1 VDNDIRCASASGEG
15 ITESA
20 ALIPLQRS
28 SFPAGRRCVPFGRGS
43 HVNVIG
49 ISGLDNSVAFR
60 RRELPDLEEREYR
73 IAQGFDS
80 AAALVTDDDVA
91 AAVAEERFTGEK
103 STGAFPRNAIQY
115 CLEAAGL
122 EPADIDHV
130 AHGFAYRPMPF
141 HQDGSLE
148 QRRYNEVYAPEVTAA
163 RAEDIF
169 PGWGSR
175 FVSVP
180 HHMAH
185 AASAFYLSGFEDAL
199 IVVADG
205 MGEIESLT
213 VAVGKGDAIR
223 VLRRYSIRQSLGIL
237 YSVFTLYLGFEMM
250 MDEYKVMGLA
260 PYGDPYR
267 YRSEMRQV
275 IELGDEGSYQ
285 IPLLAHNTPAEWETH
300 RGALRALGNLFGERR
315 EPGGPVD
322 DRHRD
327 VAAAIQAGLEAVV
340 FHVLEHF
347 HQATGA
353 RRLCLAGGVA
363 LNCTVNGLIADRGM
377 FDDMFVQPAAADDG
391 SALGAAL
398 HVHGKFGRRE
408 RRERMA
414 MPYWGPDLT
423 EAAIETAL
431 AARRD
436 VTAQRYDDI
445 EELTE
450 LAARRL
456 AAGEVVAWAQG
467 RLEFGPRA
475 LGNRSIL
482 GDPRDAKMRDHIN
495 ELIKQ
500 REEFRPFAPAVVS
513 ESANKYFEI
522 AEGKERYYPH
532 MLFVAQ
538 TRPEYRDQLGAVTHV
553 DGSARLQT
561 VDKEKNPRFWALLK
575 QFEKLTGLP
584 VLLNTSFNLK
594 GQPIV
599 KDPARALET
608 FVVSNLDALIIGDYL
623 VTQRDTTSGDEPE
636 ISRMHARSA

>member
-1 VDNDIRCASASGEG
+1 
-15 ITESA
+15 
-20 ALIPLQRS
+20 
-28 SFPAGRRCVPFGRGS
+28 
-43 HVNVIG
+43 VNVIG
-49 ISGLDNSVAFR
+49 ISGLDNSVGFK
-60 RRELPDLEEREYR
+60 RRELPNLDPREYR

-103 STGAFPRNAIQY
+103 STGAFPRNAILY

-122 EPADIDHV
+122 EPADVDHI
-130 AHGFAYRPMPF
+130 AHGFAYRPLSLHEP
-141 HQDGSLE
+141 GSLE
-148 QRRYNEVYAPEVTAA
+148 QRRYSEVYAPEVTAR
-163 RAEDIF
+163 RAENMF
-169 PGWGSR
+169 SGWSSR

-180 HHMAH
+180 HHVAH
-185 AASAFYLSGFEDAL
+185 AASAFYLSGFDDAL
-199 IVVADG
+199 IVIADA

-213 VAVGKGDAIR
+213 VAVGEGDAIR

-260 PYGDPYR
+260 PYGDAGR
-267 YRSEMRQV
+267 YRAEMQQV

-285 IPLLAHNTPAEWETH
+285 IPLLARNQPEEWETH
-300 RGALRALGNLFGERR
+300 RGALRALGELFGERR
-315 EPGGPVD
+315 DPGSPVD
-322 DRHRD
+322 ERHRD
-327 VAAAIQAGLEAVV
+327 AAAAVQAGLEAAI

-347 HQATGA
+347 RQATGA
-353 RRLCLAGGVA
+353 RRLCMAGGVA

-377 FDDMFVQPAAADDG
+377 FEDIFVQPAAADDG

-398 HVHGKFGRRE
+398 HVHHTFGRGV
-408 RRERMA
+408 RRSRMK

-423 EAAIETAL
+423 EDAIVAAL
-431 AARRD
+431 AARQD
-436 VTAQRYDDI
+436 VTAVRYDDFDQLI
-445 EELTE
+445 GV
-450 LAARRL
+450 AAERL
-456 AAGEVVAWAQG
+456 AVGEVVAWAQG

-513 ESANKYFEI
+513 ESASEYFEI

-532 MLFVAQ
+532 MLFVAR

-561 VDKEKNPRFWALLK
+561 VAEQENPRFWALLK
-575 QFEKLTGLP
+575 KFEELAGLP
-584 VLLNTSFNLK
+584 VLLNTSFNLR

-599 KDPARALET
+599 KDPAVALET
-608 FVVSNLDALIIGDYL
+608 FVISNLDALVLGDYL
-623 VTQRDTTSGDEPE
+623 VTQSPG
-636 ISRMHARSA
+636 

>member
-1 VDNDIRCASASGEG
+1 MRDYIATS
-15 ITESA
+15 
-20 ALIPLQRS
+20 
-28 SFPAGRRCVPFGRGS
+28 
-43 HVNVIG
+43 VNVIG
-49 ISGLDNSVAFR
+49 ISGLDNSVAFK
-60 RRELPDLEEREYR
+60 RRELPDLDPGEYR
-73 IAQGFDS
+73 VAQGFDS

-91 AAVAEERFTGEK
+91 AAAAEERFTGEK
-103 STGAFPRNAIQY
+103 STGAFPRNAILY

-122 EPADIDHV
+122 EPADIDHI
-130 AHGFAYRPMPF
+130 AHGFAYKPMPF
-141 HQDGSLE
+141 HRDGSLE
-148 QRRYNEVYAPEVTAA
+148 QRRYNEVYAPEVTAG
-163 RAEDIF
+163 RAEEMF

-185 AASAFYLSGFEDAL
+185 AASAFHLSGFDDSL
-199 IVVADG
+199 IVIADG

-213 VAVGKGDAIR
+213 VAVGEGDAIR
-223 VLRRYSIRQSLGIL
+223 VLRRYSIPQSLGIL

-260 PYGDPYR
+260 PYGDPGR
-267 YRSEMRQV
+267 YRDEMQQV
-275 IELGDEGSYQ
+275 IELSDEGSYQ
-285 IPLLAHNTPAEWETH
+285 IPILAHNTRAEWETH
-300 RGALRALGNLFGERR
+300 RGALRALDDLFGERR

-327 VAAAIQAGLEAVV
+327 VAAAVQAGLEDVL

-347 HQATGA
+347 QKDTGA
-353 RRLCLAGGVA
+353 RRLCMAGGVA

-377 FDDMFVQPAAADDG
+377 FDDMFVQPASADDG

-398 HVHGKFGRRE
+398 HVHRTHGRGE
-408 RRERMA
+408 RRMRMT

-423 EAAIETAL
+423 EASIETGL

-436 VTAQRYDDI
+436 VTAQRYDDVD
-445 EELTE
+445 EL
-450 LAARRL
+450 LSVAAERL

-513 ESANKYFEI
+513 ESASEYFEI
-522 AEGKERYYPH
+522 EEGKERYYPH

-538 TRPEYRDQLGAVTHV
+538 TRPKYRDQLGAVTHV

-561 VDKEKNPRFWALLK
+561 VDKEENPRFWALLK
-575 QFEKLTGLP
+575 QFEELTGLP
-584 VLLNTSFNLK
+584 VILNTSFNLK

-599 KDPARALET
+599 KDPEVALET
-608 FVVSNLDALIIGDYL
+608 FVVSNLDGLVIGDYL
-623 VTQRDTTSGDEPE
+623 VTPSDAVTKG
-636 ISRMHARSA
+636 

>member
-1 VDNDIRCASASGEG
+1 
-15 ITESA
+15 
-20 ALIPLQRS
+20 
-28 SFPAGRRCVPFGRGS
+28 
-43 HVNVIG
+43 VNVIG
-49 ISGLDNSVAFR
+49 ISGLDNSVAFK
-60 RRELPDLEEREYR
+60 RRELPDLDPREYR

-80 AAALVTDDDVA
+80 AAALVTDDNVA
-91 AAVAEERFTGEK
+91 AAAAEERFTGEK
-103 STGAFPRNAIQY
+103 STGAFPRNAILY

-122 EPADIDHV
+122 GPADIDHL
-130 AHGFAYRPMPF
+130 AHGFAYKPMPF
-141 HQDGSLE
+141 HGHESLE
-148 QRRYNEVYAPEVTAA
+148 QRRHNEVYAPEVTAG
-163 RAEDIF
+163 RAEAIF

-185 AASAFYLSGFEDAL
+185 AASAFYLSGFDDAL

-213 VAVGKGDAIR
+213 VAIGEGDAIR
-223 VLRRYSIRQSLGIL
+223 VLRRYSIPQSLGIL

-260 PYGDPYR
+260 PYGDPGR
-267 YRSEMRQV
+267 YRDEMKQV
-275 IELGDEGSYQ
+275 IELGDGGSYQ
-285 IPLLAHNTPAEWETH
+285 IPILAHNTRAEWETH
-300 RGALRALGNLFGERR
+300 RGAMRSLDRLFGDRR

-327 VAAAIQAGLEAVV
+327 VAAAVQVGLQDVV
-340 FHVLEHF
+340 FHVVEHF
-347 HQATGA
+347 RHITGA

-363 LNCTVNGLIADRGM
+363 LNCTINGLIADRGM
-377 FDDMFVQPAAADDG
+377 FDDMFVQPAAGDDG

-398 HVHGKFGRRE
+398 HVHRTHGRGE
-408 RRERMA
+408 RRTRMA

-423 EAAIETAL
+423 NAAIETAL

-436 VTAQRYDDI
+436 VTAQRYDDVD
-445 EELTE
+445 ELISV
-450 LAARRL
+450 AAQRL

-513 ESANKYFEI
+513 ESASKYFEI
-522 AEGKERYYPH
+522 EEGKERYYSH

-561 VDKEKNPRFWALLK
+561 VDKKDNPRFWALLK
-575 QFEKLTGLP
+575 RFEELTGLP

-599 KDPARALET
+599 KDPEVALET
-608 FVVSNLDALIIGDYL
+608 FVVSNLDGLVIGDYL
-623 VTQRDTTSGDEPE
+623 VTQGD
-636 ISRMHARSA
+636 AGGSAKPPG

>member
-1 VDNDIRCASASGEG
+1 MRDYIATS
-15 ITESA
+15 
-20 ALIPLQRS
+20 
-28 SFPAGRRCVPFGRGS
+28 
-43 HVNVIG
+43 VNVIG
-49 ISGLDNSVAFR
+49 ISGLDNSVAFK
-60 RRELPDLEEREYR
+60 RRELPDLDPGEYR
-73 IAQGFDS
+73 VAQGFDS

-91 AAVAEERFTGEK
+91 AAAAEERFTGEK
-103 STGAFPRNAIQY
+103 STGAFPRNAILY

-122 EPADIDHV
+122 EPADIDHI
-130 AHGFAYRPMPF
+130 AHGFAYKPMPF
-141 HQDGSLE
+141 HRDGSLE
-148 QRRYNEVYAPEVTAA
+148 QRRYNEVYAPEVTAG
-163 RAEDIF
+163 RAEEMF

-180 HHMAH
+180 HHTAH
-185 AASAFYLSGFEDAL
+185 AASAFYLSGFDDSL
-199 IVVADG
+199 IVIADG

-213 VAVGKGDAIR
+213 VAVGEGDAIR
-223 VLRRYSIRQSLGIL
+223 VLRRYSIPQSLGIL

-260 PYGDPYR
+260 PYGDPGR
-267 YRSEMRQV
+267 YRDEMQQV

-285 IPLLAHNTPAEWETH
+285 IPILAHNTRAEWETH
-300 RGALRALGNLFGERR
+300 RGALSALDDLFGERR

-327 VAAAIQAGLEAVV
+327 VAAAVQAGLEDVL

-347 HQATGA
+347 QKDTGA
-353 RRLCLAGGVA
+353 RRLCMAGGVA

-377 FDDMFVQPAAADDG
+377 FDDMFVQPASADDG

-398 HVHGKFGRRE
+398 HVHRTHGRGE
-408 RRERMA
+408 RRMRMT

-423 EAAIETAL
+423 EASIETAL

-436 VTAQRYDDI
+436 VTAQRYDDVD
-445 EELTE
+445 EL
-450 LAARRL
+450 LSVAAERL

-482 GDPRDAKMRDHIN
+482 GDPREAKMRDHIN

-513 ESANKYFEI
+513 ESASEYFEI
-522 AEGKERYYPH
+522 EEGKERYYPH

-538 TRPEYRDQLGAVTHV
+538 TRPQYRDQLGAVTHV

-561 VDKEKNPRFWALLK
+561 VDKEENPRFWALLK
-575 QFEKLTGLP
+575 QFEELTGLP
-584 VLLNTSFNLK
+584 VILNTSFNLK

-599 KDPARALET
+599 KDPAVALET
-608 FVVSNLDALIIGDYL
+608 FVVSNLDALVIGDYL
-623 VTQRDTTSGDEPE
+623 VTPNDAVMKG
-636 ISRMHARSA
+636 

>member
-1 VDNDIRCASASGEG
+1 M
-15 ITESA
+15 
-20 ALIPLQRS
+20 
-28 SFPAGRRCVPFGRGS
+28 
-43 HVNVIG
+43 NVIG
-49 ISGLDNSVAFR
+49 ISGLDNSVAFK
-60 RRELPDLEEREYR
+60 RRELPDLDPREYR

-80 AAALVTDDDVA
+80 AAALVTDDAVA

-103 STGAFPRNAIQY
+103 STGAFPRNAILY

-122 EPADIDHV
+122 EPAGIDHI
-130 AHGFAYRPMPF
+130 AHGFAYRPLPL
-141 HQDGSLE
+141 HEPGSLE
-148 QRRYNEVYAPEVTAA
+148 QRRYSEVYAPEVTAR
-163 RAEDIF
+163 RAENIF
-169 PGWGSR
+169 PGWSSR

-180 HHMAH
+180 HHVAH
-185 AASAFYLSGFEDAL
+185 AASAFYLSGFDDAL
-199 IVVADG
+199 IVIADG

-213 VAVGKGDAIR
+213 VAVGESDAIR

-260 PYGDPYR
+260 PYGDPGR
-267 YRSEMRQV
+267 YRAETRQV
-275 IELGDEGSYQ
+275 IELGDQGSYQ
-285 IPLLAHNTPAEWETH
+285 IPLLARNQPEEWETH
-300 RGALRALGNLFGERR
+300 RGALRALGELFGEPR
-315 EPGGPVD
+315 EPGSPVD

-327 VAAAIQAGLEAVV
+327 VAAAAQAGLEAAI

-347 HQATGA
+347 QQATGA
-353 RRLCLAGGVA
+353 RRLCMAGGVA

-398 HVHGKFGRRE
+398 YVHRTFGRGV
-408 RRERMA
+408 RRSRMK

-423 EAAIETAL
+423 DDAIEAAL
-431 AARRD
+431 AARED
-436 VTAQRYDDI
+436 VTALRYDDFDQLI
-445 EELTE
+445 HV
-450 LAARRL
+450 AAERL

-513 ESANKYFEI
+513 ESASEYFEI

-538 TRPEYRDQLGAVTHV
+538 TRPEHRDRLGAVTHV

-561 VDKEKNPRFWALLK
+561 VDKHENPRFWALLK
-575 QFEKLTGLP
+575 KFEELAGLP
-584 VLLNTSFNLK
+584 VLLNTSFNLR

-599 KDPARALET
+599 KDPTVAVET
-608 FVVSNLDALIIGDYL
+608 FVVSNLDALVIGDYL
-623 VTQRDTTSGDEPE
+623 VTQSP
-636 ISRMHARSA
+636 A

>member
-1 VDNDIRCASASGEG
+1 MRDYIATS
-15 ITESA
+15 
-20 ALIPLQRS
+20 
-28 SFPAGRRCVPFGRGS
+28 
-43 HVNVIG
+43 VNVIG
-49 ISGLDNSVAFR
+49 ISGLDNSVAFK
-60 RRELPDLEEREYR
+60 RRELPDLDPGEYR
-73 IAQGFDS
+73 VAQGFDS

-91 AAVAEERFTGEK
+91 AAAAEERFTGEK
-103 STGAFPRNAIQY
+103 STGAFPRNAILY

-122 EPADIDHV
+122 EPADIDHI
-130 AHGFAYRPMPF
+130 AHGFAYKPMPF
-141 HQDGSLE
+141 HRDGSLE
-148 QRRYNEVYAPEVTAA
+148 QRRYNEVYAPEVTAG
-163 RAEDIF
+163 RAEEMF

-185 AASAFYLSGFEDAL
+185 AASAFHLSGFDDSL
-199 IVVADG
+199 IVIADG

-213 VAVGKGDAIR
+213 VAVGEGDAIR
-223 VLRRYSIRQSLGIL
+223 VLRRYSIPQSLGIL

-260 PYGDPYR
+260 PYGDPGR
-267 YRSEMRQV
+267 YRDEMQQV

-285 IPLLAHNTPAEWETH
+285 IPILAHNTRAEWETH
-300 RGALRALGNLFGERR
+300 RGALRALDDLFGERR

-327 VAAAIQAGLEAVV
+327 VAAAVQAGLEDVL

-347 HQATGA
+347 QKDTGA
-353 RRLCLAGGVA
+353 RRLCMAGGVA

-377 FDDMFVQPAAADDG
+377 FDDMFVQPASADDG

-398 HVHGKFGRRE
+398 HVHRTHGRGE
-408 RRERMA
+408 RRMRMT

-423 EAAIETAL
+423 EASIETGL

-436 VTAQRYDDI
+436 VTAQRYDDVD
-445 EELTE
+445 EL
-450 LAARRL
+450 LSVAAERL

-513 ESANKYFEI
+513 ESASEYFEI
-522 AEGKERYYPH
+522 EEGKERYYPH

-538 TRPEYRDQLGAVTHV
+538 TRPKYRDQLGAVTHV

-561 VDKEKNPRFWALLK
+561 VDKEENPRFWALLK
-575 QFEKLTGLP
+575 QFEELTGLP
-584 VLLNTSFNLK
+584 VILNTSFNLK

-599 KDPARALET
+599 KDPEVALET
-608 FVVSNLDALIIGDYL
+608 FVVSNLDALVIGDYL
-623 VTQRDTTSGDEPE
+623 VTPSDAVTKG
-636 ISRMHARSA
+636 

>member
-1 VDNDIRCASASGEG
+1 VPDYIASG
-15 ITESA
+15 
-20 ALIPLQRS
+20 RS
-28 SFPAGRRCVPFGRGS
+28 Q
-43 HVNVIG
+43 VNIIG
-49 ISGLDNSVAFR
+49 ISGLDNSVAFKQ
-60 RRELPDLEEREYR
+60 RELPDLDRREYR

-80 AAALVTDDDVA
+80 AAALVTDNEVA

-103 STGAFPRNAIQY
+103 STGAFPRNAILY

-122 EPADIDHV
+122 EPGEIDHI

-141 HQDGSLE
+141 HVQGSLE
-148 QRRYNEVYAPEVTAA
+148 QRRYNEVYAPEVTAGRTEA
-163 RAEDIF
+163 F
-169 PGWGSR
+169 HPGWGSR

-180 HHMAH
+180 HHIAH
-185 AASAFYLSGFEDAL
+185 AASAFYLSGFDDAL
-199 IVVADG
+199 IVIADG
-205 MGEIESLT
+205 MGELESLT
-213 VAVGKGDAIR
+213 VAIGEDDAIR
-223 VLRRYSIRQSLGIL
+223 VLRRYSIRDSLGIL

-260 PYGDPYR
+260 PYGDPGR
-267 YRSEMRQV
+267 YRDEMRQV
-275 IELGDEGSYQ
+275 IELGDEGTYQ
-285 IPLLAHNTPAEWETH
+285 IPLLAHNTREEWETH
-300 RGALRALGNLFGERR
+300 RGALRALVELFGEGR

-327 VAAAIQAGLEAVV
+327 VAAAVQAGLEAVV
-340 FHVLEHF
+340 FHVLGHF
-347 HQATGA
+347 QRATGA
-353 RRLCLAGGVA
+353 RRLCMAGGVA
-363 LNCTVNGLIADRGM
+363 LNCTVNGLIADRGI
-377 FDDMFVQPAAADDG
+377 FDDVFVQPAAADDG

-398 HVHGKFGRRE
+398 HLHRTFGRGE
-408 RRERMA
+408 RRMRMA
-414 MPYWGPDLT
+414 MPYWGPDLAQAEI
-423 EAAIETAL
+423 EAAL

-436 VTAQRYDDI
+436 VTAHRHDDFD
-445 EELTE
+445 ELIRV
-450 LAARRL
+450 AAQRL
-456 AAGEVVAWAQG
+456 ADGEVVAWAQG

-513 ESANKYFEI
+513 ESANEYFEI

-538 TRPEYRDQLGAVTHV
+538 TRPEHRDQLGAVTHV

-561 VDKEKNPRFWALLK
+561 VDRKENPRFWALLK
-575 QFEKLTGLP
+575 QFEELTGLP

-599 KDPARALET
+599 KDPAVALET
-608 FVVSNLDALIIGDYL
+608 FVVSNLDALVIGDYL
-623 VTQRDTTSGDEPE
+623 VTQRGV
-636 ISRMHARSA
+636 ARSG

>member
-1 VDNDIRCASASGEG
+1 MGVGIVTAAEGDRTLGELPRHSHDYISSGG
-15 ITESA
+15 D
-20 ALIPLQRS
+20 
-28 SFPAGRRCVPFGRGS
+28 
-43 HVNVIG
+43 VNVIG
-49 ISGLDNSVAFR
+49 ISGLDNSVAFK
-60 RRELPDLEEREYR
+60 RRELPDLDRREYR

-91 AAVAEERFTGEK
+91 AAVAEERFSGEK
-103 STGAFPRNAIQY
+103 STGAFPRNAILY

-122 EPADIDHV
+122 EPGDVDQV
-130 AHGFAYRPMPF
+130 AHGFAYRPLPT
-141 HQDGSLE
+141 HEQGSLAR
-148 QRRYNEVYAPEVTAA
+148 RRYEEVYAPEVTAR
-163 RAEDIF
+163 RAEDLF

-180 HHMAH
+180 HHLAH
-185 AASAFYLSGFEDAL
+185 AASAFYLSGFDDAL
-199 IVVADG
+199 IVVADA

-213 VAVGKGDAIR
+213 VAVGESDAIR

-260 PYGDPYR
+260 PYGDPGR
-267 YRSEMRQV
+267 FRAEMQDV
-275 IELGDEGSYQ
+275 IELGEAGSYQ
-285 IPLLAHNTPAEWETH
+285 IPLLAQNAAEEWETH
-300 RGALRALGNLFGERR
+300 RGALRALGDLLGERR

-327 VAAAIQAGLEAVV
+327 AAAAVQAALEAAM
-340 FHVLEHF
+340 FHVLHHF
-347 HQATGA
+347 QEATGA
-353 RRLCLAGGVA
+353 RRLCMAGGVA
-363 LNCTVNGLIADRGM
+363 LNCTVNGLVADRGM

-398 HVHGKFGRRE
+398 HVHRTFSRGEGRT
-408 RRERMA
+408 RMT

-423 EAAIETAL
+423 EAEIEAAL
-431 AARRD
+431 ARRQD
-436 VTAQRYDDI
+436 VTARRYDDF
-445 EELTE
+445 EELIRV
-450 LAARRL
+450 AAERL
-456 AAGEVVAWAQG
+456 AAGAVVAWAQG

-482 GDPRDAKMRDHIN
+482 GDPRDPKMRDHIN

-513 ESANKYFEI
+513 ESAGEYFEI
-522 AEGKERYYPH
+522 ADGKEDYYPY

-538 TRPEYRDQLGAVTHV
+538 TRPQYRDQLGAVTHV

-561 VDKEKNPRFWALLK
+561 VAKQDNPRFWALLK
-575 QFEKLTGLP
+575 QFEELTGLP

-599 KDPARALET
+599 KDPAVALET
-608 FVVSNLDALIIGDYL
+608 FVVSNLDALVLGNYL
-623 VTQRDTTSGDEPE
+623 VTQR
-636 ISRMHARSA
+636 

>member
-1 VDNDIRCASASGEG
+1 M
-15 ITESA
+15 
-20 ALIPLQRS
+20 
-28 SFPAGRRCVPFGRGS
+28 
-43 HVNVIG
+43 NVIG
-49 ISGLDNSVAFR
+49 ISGFDNSVAFK
-60 RRELPDLEEREYR
+60 RRELPDLDPGEYR
-73 IAQGFDS
+73 VAQGFDS
-80 AAALVTDDDVA
+80 AAALVTDDGVA
-91 AAVAEERFTGEK
+91 AAAAEERFTGEK
-103 STGAFPRNAIQY
+103 STGAFPRNAILY
-115 CLEAAGL
+115 CLEAAEL
-122 EPADIDHV
+122 EPADIDHI

-141 HQDGSLE
+141 HQNGSLE

-163 RAEDIF
+163 RAEEIF

-185 AASAFYLSGFEDAL
+185 AASAFYLSGFDDAL
-199 IVVADG
+199 IVIADG
-205 MGEIESLT
+205 MGELESLT
-213 VAVGKGDAIR
+213 VASGEADAIR
-223 VLRRYSIRQSLGIL
+223 VLRRYSIPQSLGIL
-237 YSVFTLYLGFEMM
+237 YSLFTLYLGFEMM

-260 PYGDPYR
+260 PYGDPGR
-267 YRSEMRQV
+267 YRHEMQQV
-275 IELGDEGSYQ
+275 IELGEEGSYQ
-285 IPLLAHNTPAEWETH
+285 IPILAHNTRAEWETH
-300 RGALRALGNLFGERR
+300 RGALRALGDLFGERR

-327 VAAAIQAGLEAVV
+327 IAAAVQAGLEDVL

-347 HQATGA
+347 QQATGA
-353 RRLCLAGGVA
+353 RRLCMAGGVA

-377 FDDMFVQPAAADDG
+377 FDDMFVQPASADDG

-398 HVHGKFGRRE
+398 HVHRTHGRGE
-408 RRERMA
+408 RRRRMA

-431 AARRD
+431 TARRD
-436 VTAQRYDDI
+436 VRAQRHNDVD
-445 EELTE
+445 ELIRV
-450 LAARRL
+450 AAERL

-482 GDPRDAKMRDHIN
+482 GDPRDEKMRDHIN
-495 ELIKQ
+495 GLIKQ

-513 ESANKYFEI
+513 ESASQYFEI
-522 AEGKERYYPH
+522 ADGKERYYPH

-561 VDKEKNPRFWALLK
+561 VDKKENPRFWALLK
-575 QFEKLTGLP
+575 QFEELTGLP
-584 VLLNTSFNLK
+584 VILNTSFNLK

-599 KDPARALET
+599 KDPAVALET
-608 FVVSNLDALIIGDYL
+608 FVVSNLDALVIGDYL
-623 VTQRDTTSGDEPE
+623 VTPSDAVTKG
-636 ISRMHARSA
+636 

>member
-1 VDNDIRCASASGEG
+1 
-15 ITESA
+15 
-20 ALIPLQRS
+20 
-28 SFPAGRRCVPFGRGS
+28 
-43 HVNVIG
+43 VNVLG
-49 ISGLDNSVAFR
+49 ISGLDNSVAFK
-60 RRELPDLEEREYR
+60 RRELPDLDQREYR

-103 STGAFPRNAIQY
+103 STGAFPRNAILY

-122 EPADIDHV
+122 DAADVDHI
-130 AHGFAYRPMPF
+130 AHGFAYRPLPV
-141 HQDGSLE
+141 HEQGSLE
-148 QRRYNEVYAPEVTAA
+148 QRRYNEVYAPEVTAR
-163 RAEDIF
+163 RAEDLF
-169 PGWGSR
+169 YGWGSR

-180 HHMAH
+180 HHIAH
-185 AASAFYLSGFEDAL
+185 AASAFYLSGFDDAL
-199 IVVADG
+199 IVVADA

-213 VAVGKGDAIR
+213 VALGEGPAIR

-260 PYGDPYR
+260 PYGDPGR
-267 YRSEMRQV
+267 YRAEIRKV
-275 IELGDEGSYQ
+275 IELGDGGSYK
-285 IPLLAHNTPAEWETH
+285 IPLLAHNAPEDWETH
-300 RGALRALGNLFGERR
+300 RGALRALGELFGERR

-327 VAAAIQAGLEAVV
+327 VAAAVQTGLEAAI

-347 HQATGA
+347 QQATGA
-353 RRLCLAGGVA
+353 RRLCMAGGVA
-363 LNCTVNGLIADRGM
+363 LNCTANGLIADRGM

-398 HVHGKFGRRE
+398 HVHRTFGRAE
-408 RRERMA
+408 RRMRMK

-423 EAAIETAL
+423 EDSIEAAL

-436 VTAQRYDDI
+436 VTARRYDDFDQ
-445 EELTE
+445 LTRV
-450 LAARRL
+450 AARRL

-513 ESANKYFEI
+513 ESASEYFEI

-532 MLFVAQ
+532 MLFVAR
-538 TRPEYRDQLGAVTHV
+538 TRPEHRDQLGAVTHV

-561 VDKEKNPRFWALLK
+561 VDKQENPRFWALLK
-575 QFEKLTGLP
+575 RFEELTGLP
-584 VLLNTSFNLK
+584 ILLNTSFNLK

-599 KDPARALET
+599 KDPAVALET
-608 FVVSNLDALIIGDYL
+608 FVVSNLDALVIGAYL
-623 VTQRDTTSGDEPE
+623 VTQRSDNAVEGG
-636 ISRMHARSA
+636 

>member
-1 VDNDIRCASASGEG
+1 MRDYIATS
-15 ITESA
+15 
-20 ALIPLQRS
+20 
-28 SFPAGRRCVPFGRGS
+28 
-43 HVNVIG
+43 VNVIG
-49 ISGLDNSVAFR
+49 ISGLDNSVAFK
-60 RRELPDLEEREYR
+60 RRELPDLDPGEYR
-73 IAQGFDS
+73 VAQGFDS

-91 AAVAEERFTGEK
+91 AAAAEERFTGEK
-103 STGAFPRNAIQY
+103 STGAFPRNAILY

-122 EPADIDHV
+122 EPADIDHI
-130 AHGFAYRPMPF
+130 AHGFAYKPMPF
-141 HQDGSLE
+141 HRDGSLE
-148 QRRYNEVYAPEVTAA
+148 QRRYNEVYAPEVTAG
-163 RAEDIF
+163 RAEEMF

-185 AASAFYLSGFEDAL
+185 TASAFYLSGFDDSL
-199 IVVADG
+199 IVIADG

-213 VAVGKGDAIR
+213 VAVGEGDAIR
-223 VLRRYSIRQSLGIL
+223 VLRRYSIPQSLGIL

-260 PYGDPYR
+260 PYGDPGR
-267 YRSEMRQV
+267 YRDEMQQV
-275 IELGDEGSYQ
+275 IELSDEGSYQ
-285 IPLLAHNTPAEWETH
+285 IPILAHNTRAEWETH
-300 RGALRALGNLFGERR
+300 RGALRALDDLFGERR

-327 VAAAIQAGLEAVV
+327 VAAAVQAGLEDVL

-347 HQATGA
+347 QKDTGA
-353 RRLCLAGGVA
+353 RRLCMAGGVA

-377 FDDMFVQPAAADDG
+377 FDDMFVQPASADDG

-398 HVHGKFGRRE
+398 HVHRTHGRGE
-408 RRERMA
+408 RRMRMT

-423 EAAIETAL
+423 EASIETGL

-436 VTAQRYDDI
+436 VTAQRYDDVD
-445 EELTE
+445 EL
-450 LAARRL
+450 LSVAAERL

-513 ESANKYFEI
+513 ESASEYFEI
-522 AEGKERYYPH
+522 EEGKERYYPH

-538 TRPEYRDQLGAVTHV
+538 TRPKYRDQLGAVTHV

-561 VDKEKNPRFWALLK
+561 VDKEENPRFWALLK
-575 QFEKLTGLP
+575 QFEELTGLP
-584 VLLNTSFNLK
+584 VILNTSFNLK

-599 KDPARALET
+599 KDPEVALET
-608 FVVSNLDALIIGDYL
+608 FVVSNLDALVIGDYL
-623 VTQRDTTSGDEPE
+623 VTPSDAVTKG
-636 ISRMHARSA
+636 

>member
-1 VDNDIRCASASGEG
+1 MRDYIATS
-15 ITESA
+15 
-20 ALIPLQRS
+20 
-28 SFPAGRRCVPFGRGS
+28 
-43 HVNVIG
+43 VNVIG
-49 ISGLDNSVAFR
+49 ISGLDNSVAFK
-60 RRELPDLEEREYR
+60 RRELPDLDPGEYR
-73 IAQGFDS
+73 VAQGFDS

-91 AAVAEERFTGEK
+91 AAAAEERFTGEK
-103 STGAFPRNAIQY
+103 STGAFPRNAILY

-122 EPADIDHV
+122 EPADIDHI
-130 AHGFAYRPMPF
+130 AHGFAYKPMPF
-141 HQDGSLE
+141 HRDGSLE
-148 QRRYNEVYAPEVTAA
+148 QRRYNEVYAPEVTAG
-163 RAEDIF
+163 RAEEMF

-180 HHMAH
+180 HHTAH
-185 AASAFYLSGFEDAL
+185 AASAFYLSGFDDSL
-199 IVVADG
+199 IVIADG

-213 VAVGKGDAIR
+213 VAVGEGDAIR
-223 VLRRYSIRQSLGIL
+223 VLRRYSIPQSLGIL

-260 PYGDPYR
+260 PYGDPGR
-267 YRSEMRQV
+267 YRDEMQQV

-285 IPLLAHNTPAEWETH
+285 IPILAHNTRAEWETH
-300 RGALRALGNLFGERR
+300 RGALSALDDLFGERR

-327 VAAAIQAGLEAVV
+327 VAAAVQAGLEDVL

-347 HQATGA
+347 QKDTGA
-353 RRLCLAGGVA
+353 RRLCMAGGVA

-377 FDDMFVQPAAADDG
+377 FDDMFVQPASADDG

-398 HVHGKFGRRE
+398 HVHRTHGRGE
-408 RRERMA
+408 RRMRMT

-423 EAAIETAL
+423 EASIETAL

-436 VTAQRYDDI
+436 VTAQRYDDVDG
-445 EELTE
+445 L
-450 LAARRL
+450 LSVAAERL

-513 ESANKYFEI
+513 ESASEYFEI
-522 AEGKERYYPH
+522 EEGKERYYPH

-538 TRPEYRDQLGAVTHV
+538 TRPQYRDQLGAVTHV

-561 VDKEKNPRFWALLK
+561 VDKEENPRFWALLK
-575 QFEKLTGLP
+575 QFEELTGLP
-584 VLLNTSFNLK
+584 VILNTSFNLK

-599 KDPARALET
+599 KDPAVALET
-608 FVVSNLDALIIGDYL
+608 FVVSNLDALVIGDYL
-623 VTQRDTTSGDEPE
+623 VTPNDAVMKG
-636 ISRMHARSA
+636 